1 MTVEVRTVD
10 LPDAADEVGERG
22 DRFRRHHAFATR
34 VSDARYAPGAFDL
47 RPDERL
53 ATWASSPSERH
64 VRLEAVDG
72 DRLLG
77 AADLWLP
84 LSESTDVL
92 DVGTASDPELEA
104 AQARDVHR
112 ALVAHVLALA
122 DAQRR
127 TVVMGGSPGLAS
139 APLGSALVAAATG
152 FGAAD
157 PSDPEA
163 APLVEAGFA
172 LEQVYRVSLVDLDAL
187 PDLPERLAAA
197 RERSAGYRV
206 LAWEG
211 PTPTEH
217 RSAIR
222 GLHERMSTDAP
233 VGDLALEP
241 ETWSD
246 ERLAAF
252 EEQKARGGRTIR
264 TVAAATADGEL
275 VGFSRLFAGDSDVAR
290 QHDTLVVREHR
301 GHGLGMLLKL
311 ANLAE
316 LAAHHPHH
324 RRVSTWN
331 AEENRPMLAT
341 NEAVGFAPIAY
352 EAVWQRRQREEQ
364 P

>member
-22 DRFRRHHAFATR
+22 DRFRRHHELAIR
-34 VSDARYAPGAFDL
+34 VADARYAPGVLDL

-53 ATWASSPSERH
+53 AAWASSPSERH

-84 LSESTDVL
+84 MQESTDVL
-92 DVGTASDPELEA
+92 DFGTASDPALDAAEA
-104 AQARDVHR
+104 RAVHR
-112 ALVAHVLALA
+112 TLVAHVLAMA
-122 DAQRR
+122 EAQGRI
-127 TVVMGGSPGLAS
+127 VVMGGSPGLATA
-139 APLGSALVAAATG
+139 APGSAAIAASTG

-157 PSDPEA
+157 PADAEA

-197 RERSAGYRV
+197 HERSAGYRV
-206 LAWEG
+206 VAWEG
-211 PTPTEH
+211 ATPAEH
-217 RSAIR
+217 RAAVR
-222 GLHERMSTDAP
+222 ALHERMSTDAP

-241 ETWSD
+241 EIWSD
-246 ERLAAF
+246 ERLAEF
-252 EEQKARGGRTIR
+252 EEQKTRGGRTIR
-264 TVAAATADGEL
+264 TVAAATPDGEL
-275 VGFSRLFAGDSDVAR
+275 VGYSRLFAGDSDVAR

-316 LAAHHPHH
+316 LATHHPRH
-324 RRVSTWN
+324 RRVTTWN

-352 EAVWQRRQREEQ
+352 EAVWQRRQSKEQ
-364 P
+364 S